1 MSRQL
6 VLDKHRNAFLRA
18 PPKKKKN
25 KKVVE
30 LESPGCHWSD
40 WPVLGAAIPVVVKG
54 PAPKKEGLKSV
65 SKPCIG
71 PRNRVSP

>member
-1 MSRQL
+1 MSMQL
-6 VLDKHRNAFLRA
+6 VLGYLRTALLQA
-18 PPKKKKN
+18 PPKIKKQ
-25 KKVVE
+25 VVE

-40 WPVLGAAIPVVVKG
+40 WPVLGAAIPIVVKG